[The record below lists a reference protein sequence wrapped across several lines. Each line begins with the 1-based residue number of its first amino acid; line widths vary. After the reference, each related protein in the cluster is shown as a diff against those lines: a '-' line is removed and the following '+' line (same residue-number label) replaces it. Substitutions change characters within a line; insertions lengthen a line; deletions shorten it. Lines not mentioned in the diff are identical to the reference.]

1 MSEETT
7 DVDEVAAAAAM
18 EDIAIEESMSR
29 DYIDYSMSV
38 IVGRALP
45 DVRDGLK
52 PVHRRC
58 LYAMHMLNNTWN
70 SKHLKSAR
78 IVGDVIGKYHPHG
91 DSAVYETIVRM
102 AQPFS
107 LRVPLVDGHGNF
119 GSIDGDGAAAMRYT
133 EVRMQRVTEEL
144 LGDLEKDTVDMAPN
158 FDETLEEPTVLPAK
172 LPNLLLNGSS
182 GIAVGMATNI
192 PPHNLGELCDGID
205 YYVQHR
211 EDCTIDDLMQFV
223 KGPDFPTG
231 AQICGRNGIN
241 AMYRLGRGQLT
252 VRGKAEV
259 RREKNG
265 RESIVITEI
274 PYGVNKREMIEHMA
288 QLVKDKVITGISDIR
303 DLSGGHTKDAKG
315 NVKKDAKN
323 DEVRIEIDLKRDAVG
338 EIVLNF
344 LYKHTQLQTTFGAI
358 MLAIDGGRP
367 KILNLKD
374 FFRCYVDHRFDVI
387 TRRTRFEL
395 RKAQARKHIVEGL
408 LLAIDNLDEVVSIIR
423 SSKTRDEAKARLQE
437 RFAFTDLQVNAILEM
452 RLYQLVGLER
462 DKLAEELQ
470 KLLET
475 IAELESILADP
486 EKVYAIIRADLADIK
501 ARYCAKE
508 DSRRRTELVADE
520 NEVSMKDLVP
530 DAPCVITLSNRG
542 YVKRVP
548 LTEYREQKRGGH
560 GVRGA
565 QVKEEDFIRLVFVAQ
580 THDSL
585 MFFTNT
591 GRLFLKD
598 AYQIPE
604 APRTSFGRPLIN
616 LLNLQ
621 DGEQVLELLPIRSF
635 EGDVDV
641 FFATV
646 KGTVK
651 KTLLGEFKN
660 VNKAGIR
667 AINIDE
673 GDALEDVRLVKP
685 DDDVIMLTKNGR
697 AMRFASSDVRRMGRT
712 ATGVRGIRLLDGD
725 RVVSL
730 DAVDD
735 SKTLFIATANG
746 YGKRCEFKDFTRHG
760 RGGQGMIGIK
770 GADRNGAVVAA
781 HAVSDDESVISI
793 TSDQQMVRS
802 AVSDFSV
809 QGRMAQG
816 VKLVRLSEGATLVSV
831 SVCEGEE
838 EEAGADAPAAE
849 GAPAEA
855 PASVPPADAEAGTP
869 GAGAPAVEGG
879 EGSPGPEAEA

>member
-1 MSEETT
+1 MSEETKDTSGT
-7 DVDEVAAAAAM
+7 DEIKVAGTVSAAAL
-18 EDIAIEESMSR
+18 EDINIEDSMAR

-38 IVGRALP
+38 IIGRALP

-58 LYAMHMLNNTWN
+58 LFAMYKAGNTWN

-107 LRVPLVDGHGNF
+107 LRAPLVDGHGNF
-119 GSIDGDGAAAMRYT
+119 GSIDGDSAAAMRYT
-133 EVRMQRVTEEL
+133 EVRMERITEEM

-211 EDCTIDDLMQFV
+211 DDCTVDDLMQFV

-231 AQICGRNGIN
+231 AQICGYNGIA
-241 AMYRLGRGQLT
+241 AMYKLGRGQLT
-252 VRGKAEV
+252 VRGKARVVED
-259 RREKNG
+259 KGG
-265 RESIVITEI
+265 RSQIIISEI
-274 PYGVNKREMIEHMA
+274 PYGVNKAEMIKHMA
-288 QLVKDKVITGISDIR
+288 DLVKDKVIEGVSNIR
-303 DLSGGHTKDAKG
+303 DLSGGHTKDSKG
-315 NVKKDAKN
+315 NVRKGAKE
-323 DEVRIEIDLKRDAVG
+323 DEICIVVDLKRDAVG
-338 EIVLNF
+338 EIVLNH

-367 KILNLKD
+367 KLLNLKD

-395 RKAQARKHIVEGL
+395 KKAQARKHIVDGL
-408 LLAIDNLDEVVSIIR
+408 LIAIDNLDEVVHIIR
-423 SSKTRDEAKARLQE
+423 SSKTRDDAKSRLVE
-437 RFAFTDLQVNAILEM
+437 RFGFTDPQVNAILEM

-462 DKLAEELQ
+462 DKLAEELA
-470 KLLET
+470 KLVAA
-475 IAELESILADP
+475 IAEFEAILADP
-486 EKVYAIIRADLADIK
+486 ERVYAIIRADLADIRDRYA
-501 ARYCAKE
+501 ARPDAA
-508 DSRRRTELVADE
+508 RRTEIVADE
-520 NEVSMKDLVP
+520 NEVSMKDLIP

-542 YVKRVP
+542 YIKRVP

-560 GVRGA
+560 GVKGA

-621 DGEQVLELLPIRSF
+621 EGEQVLELLPIRSF

-660 VNKAGIR
+660 VNSAGIR

-673 GDALEDVRLVKP
+673 DDALEDVRLVKP

-697 AMRFASSDVRRMGRT
+697 AMRFAASDVRRMGRT
-712 ATGVRGIRLLDGD
+712 ATGVRGIRLIGDD

-735 SKTLFIATANG
+735 TKTLFIATANG

-831 SVCEGEE
+831 SVCASEGDDDDGDTGSAE
-838 EEAGADAPAAE
+838 GSGSGSAE
-849 GAPAEA
+849 GAGAESGNA
-855 PASVPPADAEAGTP
+855 ENVASSNAED
-869 GAGAPAVEGG
+869 GG
-879 EGSPGPEAEA
+879 MA

>member
-1 MSEETT
+1 MNEETET
-7 DVDEVAAAAAM
+7 IAPETINI
-18 EDIAIEESMSR
+18 EDSMSR

-45 DVRDGLK
+45 DARDGLK

-58 LYAMHMLNNTWN
+58 LYAMHKLGNTWN

-91 DSAVYETIVRM
+91 DTAVYDTIVRM
-102 AQPFS
+102 AQDLS

-133 EVRMQRVTEEL
+133 EVRMQRVAEEL

-158 FDETLEEPTVLPAK
+158 YDETTTEPTVLPAK

-192 PPHNLGELCDGID
+192 PPHNLGELCDGIS
-205 YYVQHR
+205 YYVAHR
-211 EDCTIDDLMQFV
+211 DDCTVEDLMKIV

-231 AQICGRNGIN
+231 AKICGYNGIS
-241 AMYRLGRGQLT
+241 AMYKLGRGQLS

-259 RREKNG
+259 ETLPNG
-265 RESIVITEI
+265 RERIVITEI
-274 PYGVNKREMIEHMA
+274 PYGVNKAEMIKHMA
-288 QLVKDKVITGISDIR
+288 DLVKDKVILGISDIR
-303 DLSGGHTKDAKG
+303 DESKADIRI
-315 NVKKDAKN
+315 VV
-323 DEVRIEIDLKRDAVG
+323 EVKRDAMG
-338 EIVLNF
+338 EVVLNH
-344 LYKHTQLQTTFGAI
+344 LYKHTQLKTTFGAI

-374 FFRCYVDHRFDVI
+374 FFRCYTDHRFEVI
-387 TRRTRFEL
+387 TRRTRFDL
-395 RKAQARKHIVEGL
+395 AKANARKHVIDGL
-408 LLAIDNLDEVVSIIR
+408 LLAIANLDEVVRIIR
-423 SSKTRDEAKARLQE
+423 ASKNRDEAKERLVE
-437 RFAFTDLQVNAILEM
+437 RFGFTEPQVGAILEM
-452 RLYQLVGLER
+452 RLYQLTGLEH
-462 DKLAEELQ
+462 DKLAEELA
-470 KLLET
+470 KLLAA
-475 IAELESILADP
+475 IAEYEAILADP
-486 EKVYAIIRADLADIK
+486 EKVYAIIQADLADIK
-501 ARYCAKE
+501 ARYCDKE
-508 DSRRRTELVADE
+508 TARRRTEIVPDE

-530 DAPCVITLSNRG
+530 DEPCVITLSNRG
-542 YVKRVP
+542 YVKRVA
-548 LTEYREQKRGGH
+548 LTEYREQRRGGH
-560 GVRGA
+560 GVKGA
-565 QVKEEDFIRLVFVAQ
+565 QVKEEDFMRLVFVAE

-585 MFFTNT
+585 LFFTNF

-604 APRTSFGRPLIN
+604 APRTSFGKPLIN
-616 LLNLQ
+616 FLQ
-621 DGEQVLELLPIRSF
+621 LQEGEQVLNLLPIRSF

-641 FFATV
+641 FFATRN
-646 KGTVK
+646 GTVK

-660 VNKAGIR
+660 VNRSGIR

-673 GDALEDVRLVKP
+673 GDELVDVRLVKP
-685 DDDVIMLTKNGR
+685 EDDVIMLTKNGR
-697 AMRFASSDVRRMGRT
+697 AMRFAATDVRRMGRT
-712 ATGVRGIRLLDGD
+712 ATGVRGVRLLEGD

-746 YGKRCEFKDFTRHG
+746 YGKRCEFKDFTRHN

-770 GADRNGAVVAA
+770 GAERNGAVVAA

-816 VKLVRLSEGATLVSV
+816 VKLVRLSEGASLVSV
-831 SVCEGEE
+831 SVCEG
-838 EEAGADAPAAE
+838 AGESAPQDGDGDSGAE
-849 GAPAEA
+849 
-855 PASVPPADAEAGTP
+855 
-869 GAGAPAVEGG
+869 EGG
-879 EGSPGPEAEA
+879 SEAHES

>member
-1 MSEETT
+1 MSEENEITAASEEIAT
-7 DVDEVAAAAAM
+7 AAAL
-18 EDIAIEESMSR
+18 EDINIEESMSR

-45 DVRDGLK
+45 DARDGMK

-58 LYAMHMLNNTWN
+58 LFAMHELGTTA
-70 SKHLKSAR
+70 SVKHVKSAR
-78 IVGDVIGKYHPHG
+78 VVGEVIGKYHPHG
-91 DSAVYETIVRM
+91 DSSVYDTIVRM
-102 AQPFS
+102 AQDFS

-133 EVRMQRVTEEL
+133 EVRMQRVADEL
-144 LGDLEKDTVDMAPN
+144 LDDLEKDTVDMMPN
-158 FDETLEEPTVLPAK
+158 FDETLEEPSVLPAK

-192 PPHNLGELCDGID
+192 PPHNLNELCDGID
-205 YYVQHR
+205 YYVKNR
-211 EDCTIDDLMQFV
+211 ETCTVDDLMQFV

-231 AQICGRNGIN
+231 AQICGYNGIA
-241 AMYRLGRGQLT
+241 AMYKLGRGQLC

-259 RREKNG
+259 EVQKNG
-265 RESIVITEI
+265 RERIIITEI
-274 PYGVNKREMIEHMA
+274 PYAVNKAEMIKHMA
-288 QLVKDKVITGISDIR
+288 DLVKDKVIQGISDIR
-303 DLSGGHTKDAKG
+303 DES
-315 NVKKDAKN
+315 KKDIRIVV
-323 DEVRIEIDLKRDAVG
+323 EVKRDAMG
-338 EIVLNF
+338 EVVLNH

-374 FFRCYVDHRFDVI
+374 YCRCYTDHRFEVI

-395 RKAQARKHIVEGL
+395 KKAQARKHIIDGL

-423 SSKTRDEAKARLQE
+423 SSKTRDEAKSRLLE
-437 RFAFTDLQVNAILEM
+437 RFGFTDLQVNAILEM

-462 DKLAEELQ
+462 DRLSDELA
-470 KLLET
+470 KLLAA
-475 IAELESILADP
+475 IAEYEAILADP
-486 EKVYAIIRADLADIK
+486 EKVYAIICQDLAELK
-501 ARYCAKE
+501 AKYGTKA
-508 DSRRRTELVADE
+508 DAQRRTEIVADE
-520 NEVSMKDLVP
+520 NEVSMKDLIP

-548 LTEYREQKRGGH
+548 LTEYREQRRGGH

-621 DGEQVLELLPIRSF
+621 EGEQVLELLPIRSF

-660 VNKAGIR
+660 VNKSGIR

-685 DDDVIMLTKNGR
+685 EDDVIMLTKNGR
-697 AMRFASSDVRRMGRT
+697 AMRFAASDVRRMGRT
-712 ATGVRGIRLLDGD
+712 ATGVRGIRLLGDD

-746 YGKRCEFKDFTRHG
+746 YGKRCEFKDFTRHN

-802 AVSDFSV
+802 AVSDFRV
-809 QGRMAQG
+809 QSRMAQG

-831 SVCEGEE
+831 SVCEGAEE
-838 EEAGADAPAAE
+838 EPSQAAE
-849 GAPAEA
+849 GET
-855 PASVPPADAEAGTP
+855 S
-869 GAGAPAVEGG
+869 
-879 EGSPGPEAEA
+879 SLSSR

>member
-1 MSEETT
+1 MSEE
-7 DVDEVAAAAAM
+7 EVKEPAAAGIL
-18 EDIAIEESMSR
+18 EDVLIEEEMSR

-58 LYAMHMLNNTWN
+58 LFAMHELNNAWN
-70 SKHLKSAR
+70 TKHVKSAR
-78 IVGDVIGKYHPHG
+78 VVGEVIGKYHPHG
-91 DSAVYETIVRM
+91 DSSVYETIVRM

-158 FDETLEEPTVLPAK
+158 YDETLEEPTVLPAK
-172 LPNLLLNGSS
+172 LPNLFLNGSS

-205 YYVQHR
+205 YYVQNR
-211 EDCTIDDLMQFV
+211 ETCTVDDLMRFV

-231 AQICGRNGIN
+231 ATICGYNGIN
-241 AMYRLGRGQLT
+241 AMYKLGRGQIT
-252 VRGKAEV
+252 VRGKADVEV
-259 RREKNG
+259 EKGG
-265 RESIVITEI
+265 RERIIITEI
-274 PYGVNKREMIEHMA
+274 PYCVNKREMIEHMA
-288 QLVKDKVITGISDIR
+288 SLVKEKVIEGISDIR
-303 DLSGGHTKDAKG
+303 DESKDDVRIVVE
-315 NVKKDAKN
+315 VKKGAMG
-323 DEVRIEIDLKRDAVG
+323 EV
-338 EIVLNF
+338 VLNH
-344 LYKHTQLQTTFGAI
+344 LYKHTALQSTFGAN
-358 MLAIDGGRP
+358 MLAIVGGRP

-374 FFRCYVDHRFDVI
+374 YFKCYVDHRFDVI

-395 RKAQARKHIVEGL
+395 RKAEARKHIIDGL
-408 LLAIDNLDEVVSIIR
+408 LLAIDHLDEVVSIIR
-423 SSKTRDEAKARLQE
+423 SSKTRDEAKTRLQE
-437 RFAFTDLQVNAILEM
+437 RFGFSDLQVNAILEM

-462 DKLAEELQ
+462 DKLADELA
-470 KLLET
+470 KLLEA
-475 IAELESILADP
+475 IAEYKAILADP
-486 EKVYAIIRADLADIK
+486 EKVYALIREDLADLK

-508 DSRRRTELVADE
+508 DAKRRTEIVADA
-520 NEVSMKDLVP
+520 NEVSVKDLIP

-548 LTEYREQKRGGH
+548 LTEYKEQRRGGH

-565 QVKEEDFIRLVFVAQ
+565 QVKEEDFIRLVFVAA
-580 THDSL
+580 THDEL

-591 GRLFLKD
+591 GRLFVKG
-598 AYQIPE
+598 AYEIPE
-604 APRTSFGRPLIN
+604 AQKTSFGRPLIN

-621 DGEQVLELLPIRSF
+621 QGEQVLQLLPIRSF

-641 FFATV
+641 FFATRE
-646 KGTVK
+646 GTVK
-651 KTLLGEFKN
+651 KTLLGDFQN

-673 GDALEDVRLVKP
+673 GDELIAVKLVKP
-685 DDDVIMLTKNGR
+685 SDDVIMLTRHGR
-697 AMRFASSDVRRMGRT
+697 AMRFAATDVRRMGRT
-712 ATGVRGIRLLDGD
+712 ATGVRGIRLLEGD
-725 RVVSL
+725 RVVSF
-730 DAVDD
+730 DVVDD
-735 SKTLFIATANG
+735 AKTLFIATANG

-770 GADRNGAVVAA
+770 GADRNGEVVAA
-781 HAVSDDESVISI
+781 HAVADDENVISI

-802 AVSDFSV
+802 PVSQFNV

-816 VKLVRLSEGATLVSV
+816 VKLVRLSEGALLVSV
-831 SVCEGEE
+831 SVCEGAEN
-838 EEAGADAPAAE
+838 AVAAD
-849 GAPAEA
+849 
-855 PASVPPADAEAGTP
+855 
-869 GAGAPAVEGG
+869 GAGENLNNNTNNNEG
-879 EGSPGPEAEA
+879 EVK

>member
-1 MSEETT
+1 MSEET
-7 DVDEVAAAAAM
+7 EENAAAPGEPHAAAAM
-18 EDIAIEESMSR
+18 LEDIAIEESMSR

-58 LYAMHMLNNTWN
+58 LFAMHELHNEWNT
-70 SKHLKSAR
+70 KHVKSAR
-78 IVGDVIGKYHPHG
+78 VVGEVIGKYHPHG
-91 DSAVYETIVRM
+91 DSSVYDAIVRL

-158 FDETLEEPTVLPAK
+158 YDETMEEPTVLPAK

-205 YYVQHR
+205 WYVAHR
-211 EDCTIDDLMQFV
+211 DTCTIDELMQFV

-231 AQICGRNGIN
+231 AQICGHNGIN
-241 AMYRLGRGQLT
+241 AMYRLGRGQIT

-259 RREKNG
+259 VVEKNG
-265 RESIVITEI
+265 REKIVISEI
-274 PYGVNKREMIEHMA
+274 PYGVNKAEMIKHMA
-288 QLVKDKVITGISDIR
+288 ELVKDKVIEGISDIR
-303 DLSGGHTKDAKG
+303 DISGGHTKDSKAKDQG
-315 NVKKDAKN
+315 SKKKKE
-323 DEVRIEIDLKRDAVG
+323 DEICIVVDLKRDAVG
-338 EIVLNF
+338 EIVLNH

-358 MLAIDGGRP
+358 LLAIVGGRP
-367 KILNLKD
+367 KILTLKD
-374 FFRCYVDHRFDVI
+374 YCKSYTDHRFEVI
-387 TRRTRFEL
+387 TRRTRFDL
-395 RKAQARKHIVEGL
+395 KKAQARKHIIDGL
-408 LLAIDNLDEVVSIIR
+408 LLAIDNLDEVVSTIR
-423 SSKTRDEAKARLQE
+423 SSKTRDEAKTRLVE
-437 RFAFTDLQVNAILEM
+437 RFGFTELQVNAILEM

-462 DKLAEELQ
+462 DKLADELA
-470 KLLET
+470 KLLAA
-475 IAELESILADP
+475 IAEFEAILADP
-486 EKVYAIIRADLADIK
+486 EKVYAIIREDLADIK
-501 ARYCAKE
+501 SRYCSKD
-508 DSRRRTELVADE
+508 DSKRRTEIVDDV

-548 LTEYREQKRGGH
+548 LTEYREQNRGGH

-591 GRLFLKD
+591 GRLFVKD

-621 DGEQVLELLPIRSF
+621 EGEQVLNLLPIRSF

-641 FFATV
+641 FFATRR
-646 KGTVK
+646 GTVK
-651 KTLLGEFKN
+651 KTLLGDFQN
-660 VNKAGIR
+660 VNKSGIR
-667 AINIDE
+667 AINIEE
-673 GDALEDVRLVKP
+673 GDELVEVRLVKP
-685 DDDVIMLTKNGR
+685 EEDVLMLTKNGR
-697 AMRFASSDVRRMGRT
+697 AMRFASTDVRRMGRT
-712 ATGVRGIRLLDGD
+712 ATGVRGIKLLGDD
-725 RVVSL
+725 RVVSF
-730 DAVDD
+730 DVVDD

-770 GADRNGAVVAA
+770 GADRNGEVVAA
-781 HAVSDDESVISI
+781 HAVADDENVISI
-793 TSDQQMVRS
+793 TSDQQMVRTS
-802 AVSDFSV
+802 VSQFSV

-816 VKLVRLSEGATLVSV
+816 VILVRLSEGATLVSV

-838 EEAGADAPAAE
+838 EEAPQQG
-849 GAPAEA
+849 EA
-855 PASVPPADAEAGTP
+855 PQ
-869 GAGAPAVEGG
+869 EGG
-879 EGSPGPEAEA
+879 EAQ